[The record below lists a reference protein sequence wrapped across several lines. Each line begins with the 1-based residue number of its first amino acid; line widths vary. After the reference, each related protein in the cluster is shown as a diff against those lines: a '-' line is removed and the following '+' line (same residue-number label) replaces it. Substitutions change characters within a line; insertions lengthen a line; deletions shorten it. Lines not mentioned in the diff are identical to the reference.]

1 MTTDPRW
8 EQVSALFD
16 GALALPEAER
26 EAWLARRCPDDASLR
41 AEVRRM
47 LDAHARSGGILDAA
61 PAVPPEPD
69 PEEFRRQVEA
79 ALGGR
84 YAIESELGRGGT
96 ATVFLAH
103 EGKHGRRVVLK
114 VMDPVLVR
122 LYGADRFAREVR
134 IAARLAHPHIVGLI
148 DSGVERELYYYVMP
162 WVEGET
168 LRRILR
174 GGPRPT
180 LEATL
185 GLLRDVADAL
195 AFAHRAGVVH
205 RDLKPENVLVAGDHA
220 YLLDFGVAKLITP
233 HKLDGPVTSQ
243 GTAVGTLAYM
253 APEQL
258 RGLPDV
264 DHRADIY
271 AWGLV
276 AWEML
281 TGEVPITAGAGA
293 RELATTLLERRPDLP
308 RGLAELVAACLESS
322 PAARLAS
329 ADLLLGRLSAL
340 RGSPGAVSGRTRSR
354 SSQALRA
361 ALGASAVAVAG
372 LAAVLWL
379 RSRPEVGPLADTPVP
394 GPIAVAA
401 LANETGDPS
410 LDTWGRMAGD
420 WLTQGLQSTGLLPV
434 ISWPASLQASE
445 RADAERRAGRP
456 VNSAEVLSTET
467 GAATVVTG
475 AYYIVGDSMQFQL
488 EVTDARDRRVLA
500 TLPQVVVARDSAPAA
515 IRALRERLMGTMAL
529 LFDERIAP
537 AGPGAATVPPTY
549 EAYQVFDRGLRRFNA
564 QDYRGALPEF
574 LAASRLDSAFVKPL
588 LFASTAAW
596 NIGEDATVD
605 SLLRVLDGFEGGLHE
620 SERWYAEAMRHELE
634 GDGAAARAGFR
645 RSAELSPTGREW
657 YTFARVAQATDQ
669 PQEALDALLR
679 VNPDRGSLRGWSSYW
694 TQLAHAHHTLGRHE
708 EELAAARGL
717 RRRFPDR
724 RVGLV
729 LEARALAALGRT
741 RELDSVI
748 VADQGLPPTTYWS
761 QGGALV
767 VAGEELWVHG
777 RAEAGR
783 AMLERAVTWLE
794 TQRTTHPEYDSH
806 RYWLADA
813 LYNLERWDESRRLFE
828 GLAAEFPA
836 EMLYRGFAA
845 LAATHQGEPDA
856 GRLLGTANP
865 RQQGE
870 LLQYRAL
877 IAAAGGD
884 ASRAVALLGD
894 AMRHGVSGLPWVH
907 ATARVDLQQLAG
919 VSASVPLSLRA
930 GAAAPRLGR
939 SASTP

>member
-1 MTTDPRW
+1 MTSDPRW
-8 EQVSALFD
+8 ERLSALFD
-16 GALALPEAER
+16 GALARPETER
-26 EAWLARRCPDDASLR
+26 EDWLARECPDDDALR
-41 AEVRRM
+41 AEARRM
-47 LDAHARSGGILDAA
+47 LDAHTRSGGILDAA
-61 PAVPPEPD
+61 LPVPPDADPD
-69 PEEFRRQVEA
+69 EFRRQVEA

-84 YAIESELGRGGT
+84 YAIESELGRGGS

-114 VMDPVLVR
+114 VLDPVLAR
-122 LYGADRFAREVR
+122 IYGAERFAREVR

-168 LRRILR
+168 LRRLLR
-174 GGPRPT
+174 GGRR
-180 LEATL
+180 LSVAVAL
-185 GLLRDVADAL
+185 ALLRDIADAL

-205 RDLKPENVLVAGDHA
+205 RDLKPENVLVAGEHA
-220 YLLDFGVAKLITP
+220 YLLDFGVAKLLAP
-233 HKLDGPVTSQ
+233 HLMDGPVTSQ
-243 GTAVGTLAYM
+243 GAAIGTRAYL

-258 RGLPDV
+258 RGQPDV

-281 TGEVPITAGAGA
+281 TGELPLPGGSTT
-293 RELATTLLERRPDLP
+293 RELAASLAGTRPDAP
-308 RGLAELVAACLESS
+308 RALVELVAHCLHL
-322 PAARLAS
+322 AASARPVS
-329 ADLLLGRLSAL
+329 ADLLLERLAAIRDAKVAGVAQGGRARRRPRSTLAVTL
-340 RGSPGAVSGRTRSR
+340 GVGAVLVAAVS
-354 SSQALRA
+354 A
-361 ALGASAVAVAG
+361 AL
-372 LAAVLWL
+372 LL
-379 RSRPEVGPLADTPVP
+379 RPRSEAGPLADGPVP

-445 RADAERRAGRP
+445 RADVERRAGKP
-456 VNSAEVLSTET
+456 VNAAEVLSAET

-475 AYYIVGDSMQFQL
+475 AYYVVGDSMQFQV
-488 EVTDARDRRVLA
+488 EVTDARQRRVLA
-500 TLPQVVVARDSAPAA
+500 TLPAVVVARDSAAAA
-515 IRALRERLMGTMAL
+515 IRTLRERLMGSIAL

-588 LFASTAAW
+588 LFAATAAW
-596 NIGEDATVD
+596 NIGADTTVD
-605 SLLRVLDGFEGGLHE
+605 SLLRVLDRYQGALHE
-620 SERWYAEAMRHELE
+620 SERWFAEAMRHEFE
-634 GDGAAARAGFR
+634 GDGAAAREALR

-694 TQLAHAHHTLGRHE
+694 TQLTHAYHTLGRHQ
-708 EELAAARGL
+708 EELEAARGL

-729 LEARALAALGRT
+729 LEARALAALGRLP
-741 RELDSVI
+741 EIDSVI
-748 VADQGLPPTTYWS
+748 ARDQGLPPATYWS
-761 QGGALV
+761 QGGAMV

-777 RAEAGR
+777 HADAGR
-783 AMLERAVTWLE
+783 MMLERAIAWLE
-794 TQRTTHPEYDSH
+794 TQRKTHPDYDGH

-813 LYNLERWDESRRLFE
+813 FYNLERWEESRRLYE
-828 GLAAEFPA
+828 GLAAEFPK
-836 EMLYRGFAA
+836 EFLYRGFAA
-845 LAATHQGEPDA
+845 LAATHLGERNAEQLLGEPP
-856 GRLLGTANP
+856 P
-865 RQQGE
+865 RQQGDV
-870 LLQYRAL
+870 LHYRAL
-877 IAAAGGD
+877 IAAANGD
-884 ASRAVALLGD
+884 ASRAVALFGD
-894 AMRHGVSGLPWVH
+894 AMRHGVDGLPWAH
-907 ATARVDLQQLAG
+907 ATARIELRRLAG
-919 VSASVPLSLRA
+919 VRGSLPVSLRA
-930 GAAAPRLGR
+930 GAGSGP
-939 SASTP
+939 